1 MPPSFCVVLLL
12 ALPAIT
18 AASPVDTASRS
29 CKADAGWNNPSPPRH
44 IHGDTWYVGTCGLS
58 SILITS
64 PQGHV
69 LIDGATEPAAPL
81 IEANIRALGFKV
93 EDVRYIVNSHEHF
106 DHVAGIAQLQRD
118 SGATVVA
125 REPAATTLERGKG
138 DRSDPQFL
146 SIEGFAPVQNVRRI
160 ENGETLRLGPIAL
173 TAHAT
178 PGHTP
183 GGTSWT
189 WDSCAPNDA
198 GDCLHMVYADSLT
211 ALSDDEYRYR
221 DDAQH
226 PGMLSAFRQSLATV
240 AALPCD
246 VLLTPHPSASSM
258 WTRIG
263 PDAHG
268 PLVDS
273 SACRAYAETAR
284 TKLDAR
290 LAEEHDRSAP

>member
-1 MPPSFCVVLLL
+1 MHPSFCVVLLL
-12 ALPAIT
+12 ALSA
-18 AASPVDTASRS
+18 AASPVDAASRS
-29 CKADAGWNNPSPPRH
+29 CKADAGWNDPSPPRH

-106 DHVAGIAQLQRD
+106 DHAAGIARLQRD

-125 REPAATTLERGKG
+125 REPAATTLEHGKG

-160 ENGETLRLGPIAL
+160 KNGETLRLGPIAL

-189 WDSCAPNDA
+189 WDSCAPDDTGN
-198 GDCLHMVYADSLT
+198 CLHMVYADSLT
-211 ALSDDEYRYR
+211 ALSDDEYRYG

-226 PGMLSAFRQSLATV
+226 PGMLSAFRQSLTTV

-268 PLVDS
+268 PLADS
-273 SACRAYAETAR
+273 SACRVYVETAR
-284 TKLDAR
+284 IKLDAR
-290 LAEEHDRSAP
+290 LAEERDGSVP